1 MASVTA
7 QSSSLRPRRGCA
19 EQSRPIPRATLLAT
33 KGPYPGLRRQ
43 LYVFGCRSTARV
55 ALAAG
60 LPAASSG
67 IASSDPELG
76 LVYDGVVF
84 DMVRRIWQAQY
95 F

>member
-1 MASVTA
+1 
-7 QSSSLRPRRGCA
+7 
-19 EQSRPIPRATLLAT
+19 
-33 KGPYPGLRRQ
+33 
-43 LYVFGCRSTARV
+43 V